1 MSRILEYANA
11 IESGSIVACRKIRKL
26 YCDILAPIARGESKE
41 WYLDEAAG
49 AGFIEFC
56 ETFCMQSKGEW
67 SGEPMKLMPF
77 QKAKYEALFGIKSRV
92 TKLRRFTEI
101 FTVEGRKNGKSTE
114 NANLGLYLEMTEP
127 GACVYVAATKFSQ
140 ARLVW
145 EEARSMVRKSPE
157 LSHYFSSKVFPSP
170 VIQFRDSTFQ
180 ALSKSTN
187 TQDGLNVSA
196 AIIDE
201 VHELPHTV
209 YDVLVQGTSTR
220 RQPIVSMITTSGF
233 VREGLYDEKY
243 AYACR
248 VLDGAFDDPTF
259 LPVIYEMDDPAE
271 IDDERM
277 WVKANPSIGVIKKFE
292 ALRKFV
298 NQAKGDPTFRNT
310 VLTKDFNFL
319 GVQNEA
325 WLDPKEIIN
334 REAYTDE
341 AIKKLTDKHWHVI
354 GGFDLSRTND
364 LTAFTTM
371 LFDPEANKAVA
382 MTMYWVTKD
391 FLKSNAAKASLA
403 PWDAWIERGLVRVSK
418 DPNAINPME
427 IIAYMDEVREKHG
440 VTYVKVYY
448 DPWTTPILVAE
459 MERRGYT
466 KDSGTLVPVPQI
478 FKYLS
483 APTQLCQTL
492 LKQKRIVYQD
502 NPVTLWMYSN
512 CELVQ
517 DKLGNVMI
525 QKMGLKIQN
534 KIDGPATINDCLYG
548 YCLSPSSY
556 LPQATN

>member
-1 MSRILEYANA
+1 MSNILDYAKA
-11 IESGSIVACRKIRKL
+11 IGSGEIPACRKIKRL
-26 YCDILAPIARGESKE
+26 YCEILAPIARSESKE

-49 AGFIEFC
+49 DGFIEFC
-56 ETFCMQSKGEW
+56 ETFCVQSKGEW
-67 SGEPMKLMPF
+67 SGEPMKLMLF
-77 QKAKYEALFGIKSRV
+77 QKAKYEALFGIKSRI
-92 TKLRRFTEI
+92 TKLRRFTEM
-101 FTVEGRKNGKSTE
+101 FNVEGRKNGKSTE

-145 EEARSMVRKSPE
+145 EEARSMIRKSPE
-157 LSHYFSSKVFPSP
+157 LAHYFTSKVYPAP

-243 AYACR
+243 NYACK
-248 VLDGAFDDPTF
+248 VLDGTFDDPTF
-259 LPVIYEMDDPAE
+259 LPIIYEMDDVAE
-271 IDDERM
+271 IDSEKM
-277 WVKANPSIGVIKKFE
+277 WVKANPSIGVIKKYE

-310 VLTKDFNFL
+310 VLTKDFNVL
-319 GVQNEA
+319 GVRNEA
-325 WLDPKEIIN
+325 WLDPKDIIN
-334 REAYTDE
+334 DE
-341 AIKKLTDKHWHVI
+341 VYSDEQIKKLTEKHWHVI

-371 LFDPEANKAVA
+371 IFDPEAMKAVA
-382 MTMYWVTKD
+382 ITMYWATQD
-391 FLKSNAAKASLA
+391 FLKSSAAKASGA
-403 PWDAWIERGLVRVSK
+403 PWESWIERGLIRISK
-418 DPNAINPME
+418 DPNAINPMDL
-427 IIAYMDEVREKHG
+427 IAYMDEIREKYG
-440 VTYVKVYY
+440 VTYVKVNY
-448 DPWTTPILVAE
+448 DPWSSPILVAE

-466 KDSGTLVPVPQI
+466 KASGTLNPVRQW
-478 FKYLS
+478 FSTLS
-483 APTQLCQTL
+483 IPTQLCEQW
-492 LKQKRIVYQD
+492 LKQKKLVYQG
-502 NPVTLWMYSN
+502 NPVTRWMYSN
-512 CELVQ
+512 CELTQ
-517 DKLGNVMI
+517 DKIGNVMV

-534 KIDGPATINDCLYG
+534 KIDGPATINDCLFG
-548 YCLSPSSY
+548 YCETPSNY
-556 LPQATN
+556 LPQTN